1 MEPTVF
7 LPREDQP
14 IAGGRGVD
22 RLGERAQ
29 ADLAPLELLDGLD
42 QLPDRAGEP
51 VELPDDQ
58 RVPSPVVV
66 ERRLELGPIALRTQG
81 RRMSCPP
88 ASADP
93 PGMKPGP
100 FSS

>member
-1 MEPTVF
+1 MPCALIALISCVGPACAGGFESRCGPLADDRTLELGERSEDV
-7 LPREDQP
+7 EDQP

-58 RVPSPVVV
+58 RVPS
-66 ERRLELGPIALRTQG
+66 R
-81 RRMSCPP
+81 S
-88 ASADP
+88 
-93 PGMKPGP
+93 
-100 FSS
+100 